1 MAQREAQKLDAGSTF
16 PAITL
21 DLVGG
26 GSLSLPT
33 EQWTVFLIYR
43 GGW

>member
-1 MAQREAQKLDAGSTF
+1 MAQIEAQKLDAGSTF
-16 PAITL
+16 PTMTL
-21 DLVGG
+21 NLVGG

-43 GGW
+43 GDW

>member
-1 MAQREAQKLDAGSTF
+1 MAQRDTQKLDAGSTF
-16 PAITL
+16 PSITL
-21 DLVGG
+21 NLVGG

-43 GGW
+43 GNW